1 VRSIPRLG
9 LASLAWLGVAPVAT
23 AGTLVA
29 ASLHIGVSSMPAA
42 TFSASAGASGTS
54 AGPTAASLAAGTA
67 LAGTAT
73 LTFDDSYAPPIT
85 QVVYGVG
92 ANAAGAFGGATPDVV
107 GGSMALPVSV
117 TLSAFGGLTLLA
129 FDMPVGTAQTLIPP
143 PFQGLIGITAQGSA
157 WTAGTASIGLL
168 TPTTAG
174 AAVTTRMGS
183 NSLNAKGAGALV
195 LVSAVDVLWYSNR
208 LNQYPSFAT
217 LTLQYVPEPGALAW
231 IATPAAALLVAARR
245 RAQRA
250 TKTS

>member
-1 VRSIPRLG
+1 MRSFHRLA
-9 LASLAWLGVAPVAT
+9 LASLAWLGTAAPVR

-29 ASLHIGVSSMPAA
+29 ASFQVEVSSMPAA
-42 TFSASAGASGTS
+42 TFVAGPELSGTS
-54 AGPTAASLAAGTA
+54 TSATAATLAAGPA
-67 LAGTAT
+67 FAGTAA

-92 ANAAGAFGGATPDVV
+92 ANAAGAFGGATPDQV

-117 TLSAFGGLTLLA
+117 TLSAFGGLTLLV

-195 LVSAVDVLWYSNR
+195 LVS
-208 LNQYPSFAT
+208 
-217 LTLQYVPEPGALAW
+217 
-231 IATPAAALLVAARR
+231 RR
-245 RAQRA
+245 SRR
-250 TKTS
+250 